1 MLKTGSMMM
10 ASIILVMAS
19 IIAIVGAE
27 VSRCQKIFVT
37 KMDLWGKKEVA
48 NSMQN
53 ITCGHCRYCFL
64 FKHEF
69 VKKSKQ
75 KIKKLN
81 IHKGRIC
88 HCKLR

>member
-37 KMDLWGKKEVA
+37 KMDLWGKKEVVS
-48 NSMQN
+48 SMQN
-53 ITCGHCRYCFL
+53 ITC
-64 FKHEF
+64 KT
-69 VKKSKQ
+69 
-75 KIKKLN
+75 
-81 IHKGRIC
+81 
-88 HCKLR
+88 